1 MNRFMEKLGSRGA
14 TIVLSLALLAIMFIH
29 PFTREVGELWFYDMR
44 LGFLRN
50 PTPNRDI
57 VFVAIDQNSLDEYGA
72 FPWDRAR
79 FAEFI
84 DLMEEAPPRILIF
97 DVLFQEST
105 PSDELLAESIMGAS
119 FPIVLADNF
128 SVETAL
134 GDSRLVPVVEPVSS
148 AAGNS
153 GYIDLVRVDSD
164 GRVRWAELARVVNDR
179 EYFSLDLVFY
189 ALLEGIDPGN
199 IRLEENRIIMGDI
212 SIPTDPRWGI
222 LINYYFGQETGGTRM
237 TFPVM
242 SFRKFMERPEAR
254 RELSDAIV
262 IVGAGSRGMQ
272 DDFPTPV
279 DPKTYG
285 AIIHANILDTVIRR
299 NFIRRVPWWVNLAM
313 VLLVVLL
320 FGFWAS
326 RFSKA
331 HRVIL
336 FAAIFVVVYTLI
348 NSILFARGIWIDLAP
363 PVFASFGCTLV
374 VLGVQFFRTHRLF
387 QQFVAPEV
395 VDRMVADEE
404 FARLGGKEME
414 VSILFSDIRGYTTL
428 SEKMSPSQMM
438 EMLNEYHTRMVKIY
452 ERNHGR
458 VFDYMGDAQMVVY
471 GAPIN
476 LENHALWACR
486 AALETQEALKELC
499 DKWKIENR
507 LAFEVGTGICTGR
520 VAIGLVGAEGHKQ
533 YTAIGDSTNV
543 ASRLQGQSKV
553 LGATVIISP
562 RTAEMVRDH
571 FQLRSLGEVDLK
583 GKSEAMEVFTI
594 VKQKGSEGEGS
605 KL

>member
-1 MNRFMEKLGSRGA
+1 
-14 TIVLSLALLAIMFIH
+14 
-29 PFTREVGELWFYDMR
+29 
-44 LGFLRN
+44 
-50 PTPNRDI
+50 
-57 VFVAIDQNSLDEYGA
+57 
-72 FPWDRAR
+72 
-79 FAEFI
+79 
-84 DLMEEAPPRILIF
+84 
-97 DVLFQEST
+97 
-105 PSDELLAESIMGAS
+105 
-119 FPIVLADNF
+119 
-128 SVETAL
+128 
-134 GDSRLVPVVEPVSS
+134 
-148 AAGNS
+148 
-153 GYIDLVRVDSD
+153 
-164 GRVRWAELARVVNDR
+164 
-179 EYFSLDLVFY
+179 
-189 ALLEGIDPGN
+189 
-199 IRLEENRIIMGDI
+199 
-212 SIPTDPRWGI
+212 
-222 LINYYFGQETGGTRM
+222 
-237 TFPVM
+237 
-242 SFRKFMERPEAR
+242 
-254 RELSDAIV
+254 
-262 IVGAGSRGMQ
+262 
-272 DDFPTPV
+272 
-279 DPKTYG
+279 
-285 AIIHANILDTVIRR
+285 
-299 NFIRRVPWWVNLAM
+299 VNLAM